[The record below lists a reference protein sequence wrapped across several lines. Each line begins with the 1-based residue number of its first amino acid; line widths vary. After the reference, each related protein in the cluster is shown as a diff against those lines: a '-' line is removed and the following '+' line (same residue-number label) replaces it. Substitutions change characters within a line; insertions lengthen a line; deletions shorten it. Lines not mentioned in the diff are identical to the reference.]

1 MRLVVA
7 CFGNVLRGDDGVGIA
22 LAEQLRAE
30 NPPPG
35 VEVVEVGIGGLH
47 LVHELMTPADGLIV
61 ADAVDLGRPPG
72 TVIVM
77 HPEVPDATTWSAAE
91 QQDRLVDAHYATP
104 ERALL
109 LARGLG
115 LLPERTTLVGIQA
128 DGTGYWG
135 EELSA
140 TAAGAL
146 SGASAQIRGI
156 VREFG
161 LNWPDP

>member
-1 MRLVVA
+1 MRLLVA
-7 CFGNVLRGDDGVGIA
+7 CFGNVLRGDDGVGVV
-22 LAEQLRAE
+22 LAGQLRAQ

-35 VEVVEVGIGGLH
+35 VEVIEVGIGGLH
-47 LVHELMTPADGLIV
+47 LVHELLTPADGLIV

-72 TVIVM
+72 TVIVI
-77 HPEVPDATTWSAAE
+77 HPEVPDATTWSAVE
-91 QQDRLVDAHYATP
+91 QQDHLVDAHYATP

-115 LLPERTTLVGIQA
+115 VLPERTTLVGIQA
-128 DGTGYWG
+128 DGTACWG

-140 TAAGAL
+140 RAADAL
-146 SGASAQIRGI
+146 SGASAQIRRI

>member
-1 MRLVVA
+1 MRLLVA
-7 CFGNVLRGDDGVGIA
+7 CFGNVLRGDDGAGIV
-22 LAEQLRAE
+22 LAGQLRTQ

-35 VEVVEVGIGGLH
+35 VEVVEIGIGGLN
-47 LVHELMTPADGLIV
+47 LVHELLTPADGLIV

-72 TVIVM
+72 TVVVM
-77 HPEVPDATTWSAAE
+77 RPEVPDATSWPAAE

-115 LLPERTTLVGIQA
+115 LLPDRTTLVGIQA

-140 TAAGAL
+140 RAAGAL
-146 SGASAQIRGI
+146 PAASAQIRQI